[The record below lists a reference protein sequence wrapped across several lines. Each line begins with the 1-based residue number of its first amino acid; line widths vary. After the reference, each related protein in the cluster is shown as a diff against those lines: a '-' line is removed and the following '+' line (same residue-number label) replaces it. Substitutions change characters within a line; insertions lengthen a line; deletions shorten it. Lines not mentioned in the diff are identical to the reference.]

1 VAEGLPRLKAS
12 LAGRYTIERELGRGG
27 MATVYLAKDLK
38 HDRPVALKVLR
49 SELAASVGAERFLRE
64 IQVTA
69 HLTHPNILPLLDSG
83 HADDFLYYVTPYVEG
98 ESLRNRLDR
107 ERQLPIAEAVHLAAA
122 VAGALD
128 YAHRHHIV
136 HRDIKPENILLEEGQ
151 AVVADFGIARALQ
164 AAEGRNLTETGVTL
178 GTATYMSP
186 EQATADQLDGRSDIY
201 SLGCVLYEML
211 AGEPPYSGPTA
222 QAIIAKR
229 FSEPIPHVRTLR
241 ETVSEAVAQAL
252 QKALARA
259 PADRFATASEMA
271 SALVQVSASRDVPHP
286 RSWPVPAVAVAA
298 VAALAV
304 TAWMISRGHSA
315 PTVPGNTLAVLPFRV
330 AGPDSGVW
338 REGLVDLLSI
348 NLDGAPGVRVIAPRT
363 VLSRWNADVGRR
375 ADVVDQDAALG
386 VARAVGA
393 RFALTG
399 SLVGGTRSV
408 RLSAGIRDLRRGTD
422 LGTEQVEGSADSVP
436 ALVDRLTVLLLRA
449 GLVPDSA
456 ALPSF
461 DLARPTT
468 TSLVA
473 LKAFLAGERFFRRA
487 QPRQAEAEFKRAV
500 EADST
505 FALAWSRLSAATGWT
520 ASPHSPE
527 LSAFDSAALRF
538 AGRLPVREA
547 LLLKASA
554 AVNEWRPDAIT
565 LLQDL
570 VARYPE
576 DAEAWYLL
584 GDACF
589 HLGHFSFLPL
599 DSMVQPLQRAIALD
613 SSFSP
618 AYLHLVEYAF
628 LQGDSATART
638 LIDRLRRIA
647 PDSPKAV
654 GLGLAYALSWGTA
667 LERDAAQA
675 MLDTG
680 EALVLLT
687 AKHAM
692 NWVPDLSE
700 PTLRAARALVGQ
712 RRHRAADRG
721 NAYIGITVVYAN
733 KGWISRADAVWDSA
747 IALLGWPP
755 QWREGVTVQGELQGY
770 PHPGIERAAGALGA
784 SSKAGPWG
792 QILFGLYAA
801 SRGQW
806 EDFQRAVAG
815 LEKVRAGPEK
825 ECATGLARALRHFAA
840 AKRAGDPGRAE
851 ALFRQADAA
860 VSTSAC
866 YSGARLILE
875 DLIRYQALLASFSAG
890 HLDPA
895 ARWVSGMSPGSGW
908 PTAAP
913 LEFWH
918 GRIAEARGDRPEARL
933 HYERFVRWWADADPE
948 LRPWW
953 EEGRA
958 ALARVTAEPR

>member
-1 VAEGLPRLKAS
+1 MDSDRLATA
-12 LAGRYTIERELGRGG
+12 LADRYGIERELGRGG
-27 MATVYLAKDLK
+27 MATVYLARDLK

-49 SELAASVGAERFLRE
+49 PELAASVGAERFLRE

-151 AVVADFGIARALQ
+151 AVVADFGIARALH
-164 AAEGRNLTETGVTL
+164 AAEGGNLTETGVTL

-211 AGEPPYSGPTA
+211 AGEPPYTGPTA

-241 ETVSEAVAQAL
+241 ETVSEPLAQAL
-252 QKALARA
+252 QKALAKA
-259 PADRFATASEMA
+259 PVDRFATAAEMA
-271 SALVQVSASRDVPHP
+271 SALAGVSASRDAPSR
-286 RSWPVPAVAVAA
+286 RSWRVPAVAAGIVMIGVA
-298 VAALAV
+298 
-304 TAWMISRGHSA
+304 AWMISQGRSSPGI
-315 PTVPGNTLAVLPFRV
+315 PGNTLAVLPFRV

-363 VLSRWNADVGRR
+363 VLSRWNTNVGRR
-375 ADVVDQDAALG
+375 ADVADQDAALG

-422 LGTEQVEGSADSVP
+422 LGMEQVEGSADSVP
-436 ALVDRLTVLLLRA
+436 ALVDRLSLLLLRA
-449 GLVPDSA
+449 GLVQDSA
-456 ALPSF
+456 ALPAF
-461 DLARPTT
+461 DLGRATT
-468 TSLVA
+468 TSLAA

-500 EADST
+500 AADST
-505 FALAWSRLSAATGWT
+505 FALAWYRLSAATGWT
-520 ASPHSPE
+520 GSPHWPE

-538 AGRLPVREA
+538 ANRLPPREA
-547 LLLKASA
+547 LVLKASA
-554 AVNEWRPDAIT
+554 AVNGWRSDAIT
-565 LLQDL
+565 LLQGL
-570 VARYPE
+570 VAQYPE

-584 GDACF
+584 GDAYF

-599 DSMVQPLQRAIALD
+599 DSIVQPLQRAIALD

-628 LQGDSATART
+628 MQGDSATART
-638 LIDRLRRIA
+638 LIDRLRRMT
-647 PDSPKAV
+647 PESPKTV
-654 GLGLAYALSWGTA
+654 GLTLAYALSWGTA
-667 LERDAAQA
+667 RERTAAEA
-675 MLDTG
+675 VLDTA
-680 EALVLLT
+680 ETLALLT
-687 AKHAM
+687 AKHAV
-692 NWVPDLSE
+692 NWAPDLAE

-712 RRHRAADRG
+712 KRHPAADRG

-755 QWREGVTVQGELQGY
+755 QWKDGFTVLGDLQGY
-770 PHPGIERAAGALGA
+770 PHAGVEQAAAALGA
-784 SSKAGPWG
+784 RSRLWPWERTA
-792 QILFGLYAA
+792 FGVYAA
-801 SRGQW
+801 SRGRW
-806 EDFQRAVAG
+806 EDFRRAVAG
-815 LEKVRAGPEK
+815 LEGERAGPDK
-825 ECATGLARALRHFAA
+825 ECATGLARGLRHFAA
-840 AKRAGDPGRAE
+840 AKRAGDPREAE
-851 ALFRQADAA
+851 TAFRQADVA
-860 VSTSAC
+860 VSSSGC
-866 YSGARLILE
+866 YWADRLIAE
-875 DLIRYQALLASFSAG
+875 NLIRYQALLASFSTG

-895 ARWVSGMSPGSGW
+895 ARWLSGMSPGSGW
-908 PTAAP
+908 PIEAP
-913 LEFWH
+913 LEFWR
-918 GRIAEARGDRPEARL
+918 GRIAEARGDRSEARL
-933 HYERFVRWWADADPE
+933 HYERFVRWWSDADPE

-958 ALARVTAEPR
+958 ALARVSAEPR